1 MHPEIQ
7 RLIDHP
13 ELLSETL
20 RLDELDRMV
29 HVLLPEL
36 DFKMNYTV
44 SRDRGGEPRFDAECP
59 LDLVP
64 HTGLFKHLLTECR
77 LATFCQCIAFHA
89 TEGYRCWFTLHLEYR
104 HFEGGE
110 NGMNLA
116 EFMFSKG
123 KWEVG
128 RTKAQGSRGRKDGE

>member
-13 ELLSETL
+13 ELLNETL
-20 RLDELDRMV
+20 RLDELDRIV
-29 HVLLPEL
+29 HGILPEL

-44 SRDRGGEPRFDAECP
+44 SRDRGGEPRFDAGCD

-128 RTKAQGSRGRKDGE
+128 RTKVQGSRGRKDGE